1 VADRLIERGVATR
14 LSPRLTVSRRQFG
27 HAEGTAPVF
36 VKVYEASGS

>member
-27 HAEGTAPVF
+27 HAEGTAQAI
-36 VKVYEASGS
+36 Y